1 MISSGI
7 SVQDELH
14 AYLEEKDVK
23 NLFVTVV
30 EAILLEKPAS
40 PVKFIAEFLKDK
52 FPSEVDDIFTVSK
65 NRTLSEQVKIE
76 AEAAAEISDQ
86 SDDSSDSDSDDEAA
100 SECLPP
106 MTMGSQ
112 KRRSSI
118 CAEKLHPTKANEQIK
133 KIPKSEEELAQIRII
148 LEKCVLFEHLDEVQM
163 KTVQD
168 AMFPV
173 EKDDQ
178 EVIIKQG
185 DDGDNFYVIESG
197 FIDVYIESKE
207 GSKLVNSYS
216 NGESFG
222 ELAIMY
228 NAPRAATCVA
238 TNGQVKLWALDRN
251 SFKLILMKT
260 AINKRNQYSS
270 FLQKIPILSQLTE
283 HEILTIADALHEE
296 TFDTNSV
303 ICKQGEN
310 GDRFYIIKEGTVVCT
325 KSLNNDGH
333 EEEVAYLTNGAYFGE
348 IALLT
353 TKKRQATVTS
363 CGTLECVSLDRK
375 TFKRVMGSLEN
386 ILMRNI
392 DAYNQYQASRI

>member
-185 DDGDNFYVIESG
+185 DDGDNFLCY
-197 FIDVYIESKE
+197 
-207 GSKLVNSYS
+207 
-216 NGESFG
+216 
-222 ELAIMY
+222 
-228 NAPRAATCVA
+228 
-238 TNGQVKLWALDRN
+238 
-251 SFKLILMKT
+251 
-260 AINKRNQYSS
+260 
-270 FLQKIPILSQLTE
+270 
-283 HEILTIADALHEE
+283 
-296 TFDTNSV
+296 
-303 ICKQGEN
+303 
-310 GDRFYIIKEGTVVCT
+310 
-325 KSLNNDGH
+325 
-333 EEEVAYLTNGAYFGE
+333 
-348 IALLT
+348 
-353 TKKRQATVTS
+353 
-363 CGTLECVSLDRK
+363 
-375 TFKRVMGSLEN
+375 
-386 ILMRNI
+386 
-392 DAYNQYQASRI
+392 